1 MDCPSA
7 KEITSDTRPVFKTTY
22 THAPTAIIAAA
33 EFEPAKAST
42 ACEAQ
47 NAVAVQTVRQAALN
61 KICTGFGRCSGLQS
75 DWTSAPPRPIRT
87 VSLKLNRAT
96 PISMKTKFVDLFVLR
111 PGSGIFISEARI
123 PTPKTPPHRPE
134 FSGFMRVAASV
145 LL

>member
-47 NAVAVQTVRQAALN
+47 NAVAVQTVRQAPL
-61 KICTGFGRCSGLQS
+61 KKLCTSFGRGSGLQR
-75 DWTSAPPRPIRT
+75 DWTSRPPRPTRT
-87 VSLKLNRAT
+87 ASADLNTAS
-96 PISMKTKFVDLFVLR
+96 PVVM
-111 PGSGIFISEARI
+111 
-123 PTPKTPPHRPE
+123 
-134 FSGFMRVAASV
+134 MRKV
-145 LL
+145 

>member
-47 NAVAVQTVRQAALN
+47 TAVAVQTVRQAPLK
-61 KICTGFGRCSGLQS
+61 KICTSFGRCSGLQS
-75 DWTSAPPRPIRT
+75 DWTSAPPRPDRT
-87 VSLKLNRAT
+87 GARRTNRAEHRERTTENAHVAVAGRSDRSMLAVPHT
-96 PISMKTKFVDLFVLR
+96 P
-111 PGSGIFISEARI
+111 
-123 PTPKTPPHRPE
+123 
-134 FSGFMRVAASV
+134 
-145 LL
+145 